1 MSPWF
6 HCSGTVSELCMV
18 FCRRANSVTW
28 NPHKM
33 MGVPLQC
40 SALLVR
46 EEVRPK
52 ILAALALSDILLLTV
67 LDVFFTHVIAN
78 SC

>member
-1 MSPWF
+1 MSEF
-6 HCSGTVSELCMV
+6 HVVC
-18 FCRRANSVTW
+18 CRRANSVTW

-46 EEVRPK
+46 EEVRPN
-52 ILAALALSDILLLTV
+52 IFAFVILSDILFLKISDVLLVTV
-67 LDVFFTHVIAN
+67 
-78 SC
+78 S